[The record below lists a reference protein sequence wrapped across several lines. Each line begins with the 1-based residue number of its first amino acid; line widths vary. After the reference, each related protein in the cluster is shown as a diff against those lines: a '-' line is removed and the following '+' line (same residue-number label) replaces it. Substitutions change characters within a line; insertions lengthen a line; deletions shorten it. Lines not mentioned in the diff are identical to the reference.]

1 MKRIFL
7 LRFHAKRKIFMVLFI
22 FSFVTGCMTAW
33 WFWHDM
39 QVQLDSPIKIKTTNS
54 FIYTIKPGS
63 NLKIV
68 SKDLTQLGILEQP
81 YYFMLEG
88 RLQGSELRIKAG
100 EYLLYPG
107 TTQRQLL
114 EQFEVGKVVQHS
126 LALIEGW
133 SYKQIMHAVSNNE
146 VLIKTLAGIDSKTV
160 MSALGYPEVHPEGRF
175 FPDTYHFPT
184 GTTDIEF
191 LHRAYTKMTRVL
203 QEEWQQKEE
212 GLPYKT
218 SDEALIMASIIEKET
233 AVANERAAIAG
244 VFVRRLRKGMKLQ
257 TDPTVIYAMGED
269 YHGNIRRKD
278 LKIDSPYNTYFYT
291 GLPPTPIALP
301 GVEAIHAALHPAVGE
316 TLYFVAK
323 DDGTHYFSKTLREHN
338 RAVAKYQLGK

>member
-7 LRFHAKRKIFMVLFI
+7 SLFI
-22 FSFVTGCMTAW
+22 VSFITGGVTAW

-39 QVQLDSPIKIKTTNS
+39 QQQLDSPINIETGTAIS
-54 FIYTIKPGS
+54 YTIKPGM
-63 NLKIV
+63 NLKKIGE
-68 SKDLTQLGILEQP
+68 DLVQQGILEHA
-81 YYFMLEG
+81 YYLILEG
-88 RLQGSELRIKAG
+88 RLQGTDSRIKAG
-100 EYLLYPG
+100 EYLLHPG

-133 SYKQIMHAVSNNE
+133 SYKQLMYAVRNNE
-146 VLIKTLAGIDSKTV
+146 VLIKTLSDTDSKTV
-160 MSALGYPEVHPEGRF
+160 MSALGYPGVHPEGRF
-175 FPDTYHFPT
+175 FPDTYHFPS
-184 GTTDIEF
+184 GITDVDF
-191 LHRAYTKMTRVL
+191 LQRAYEKMVEVL
-203 QEEWQQKEE
+203 DEEWLQKAE

-218 SDEALIMASIIEKET
+218 ADEALIMASIIEKET
-233 AVANERAAIAG
+233 AVANERATIAG
-244 VFVRRLRKGMKLQ
+244 VFVRRLQKGMKLQ
-257 TDPTVIYAMGED
+257 TDPTVIYAMGDD

-278 LKIDSPYNTYFYT
+278 LKTDSPYNTYFYA

-301 GVEAIHAALHPAVGE
+301 GVEAIHAALHPEQAE

-323 DDGTHYFSKTLREHN
+323 GDGSHYFSKTLKEHN